1 MMFIINF
8 TCKSD
13 IALWAKYEDEKDKS
27 FVSSVFCPYFIIFLQ
42 AMYLTLLK
50 LLAIILA
57 GTALTVYMLF
67 APSYASDLSYRDET
81 ASIRRDANNIPTITA
96 SSRTSYLYAMGRV
109 HAEDRLFQ
117 MCFKRLVVQGRLA
130 EYLGEKPLPMDKFMR
145 EVNLKGWGERTAQ
158 RLHGENLT
166 EYE

>member
-1 MMFIINF
+1 
-8 TCKSD
+8 
-13 IALWAKYEDEKDKS
+13 
-27 FVSSVFCPYFIIFLQ
+27 
-42 AMYLTLLK
+42 MYLTLLK